1 MTMQDDSGRACL
13 VGAGGL
19 TSFVGRRQEIADV
32 RRNLSASRLV
42 TLTGPGGIGK
52 TRLALVV
59 ADRIRKAFRDGT
71 QVIQLAS
78 LDDKREAASAFTS
91 ALAVLDQSNRS
102 ATQQLVD
109 HLRTQQVLLV
119 VDNCEHVLTTTADLL
134 AELLEAAPG
143 LRVLATSREP
153 LGIAG
158 ELVTLIPPLSVP
170 TAEQLHDAASVDH
183 SEAVQLL
190 VDRARSVAPDFA
202 VTDANRPAVQQ
213 LCERLDGMPLAIEL
227 AAIRLR
233 TLSVGQV
240 VERLDHRFELLTGG
254 SRVARPRQQTLRA
267 LIDWSHELCSD
278 DERLLW
284 ARMSVFPGGCDL
296 TAVEEVCGFGDLAPE
311 RIVDILDRLVAKS
324 IVIAEHTGE
333 QVRYRQLMTVREYGA
348 ERLGQLAELA
358 VLRRRMRDHYLR
370 QAHSMVERWCGPG
383 QHEMLATMR
392 RDHANLLAVLEWSLT
407 TPDERPAGG
416 RLASCLRYL
425 WIAGGSLS
433 EGRRWL
439 DRILSVL
446 DGDTVER
453 GSVLWVAAWA
463 TLLQGDREAAAVR
476 LTELER
482 VAEVL
487 DDSELAAHAANW
499 RALYHLF
506 SGNLPTAIDLYH
518 RAVQGH
524 QELGHTGAVLTA
536 QFQLAMARNF
546 QEPVGNALETCREVL
561 AVSARHGERW
571 NHAYALWISGLQHW
585 RAGDMAAAKRAAT
598 AALEIQRDFTD
609 GVCTALVLE
618 LMSWIAM
625 SNQHADNAAMLGAA
639 AGAVWHRLG
648 TSIDAFGPH
657 ITADSKRMARQV
669 ADALGRDRVETVTQR
684 LAHLTKTEAIELA
697 LETAAAA
704 RPSATTHVAR
714 NCPLTDREMEVA
726 RLIATGL
733 SNRAIAETLVI
744 SPRTVD
750 GHVERILG
758 KLGFASRTQ
767 VASWTASL
775 DETRDNAPAHRTTA
789 P

>member
-1 MTMQDDSGRACL
+1 MHDDSGHGCP

-32 RRNLSASRLV
+32 RGKLSASRLV

-59 ADRIRKAFRDGT
+59 ADRVRKAFRDGT
-71 QVIQLAS
+71 HVIELAS
-78 LDDKREAASAFTS
+78 LDDEREVASAFTS

-102 ATQQLVD
+102 ATRQLAD

-119 VDNCEHVLTTTADLL
+119 VDNCEHVLAATAGLL
-134 AELLEAAPG
+134 ADLLEAAPG

-158 ELVTLIPPLSVP
+158 ELVTVIPPLAVP
-170 TAEQLHDAASVDH
+170 TAEQSHDAASVDH

-190 VDRARSVAPDFA
+190 VDRARSVAPGFA
-202 VTDANRPAVQQ
+202 VTDANRAAVQQ

-240 VERLDHRFELLTGG
+240 VQRLDHRFELLTGG

-311 RIVDILDRLVAKS
+311 RVVDVLDRLVAKS

-348 ERLGQLAELA
+348 ERLGKLAELP

-370 QAHSMVERWCGPG
+370 RARAMMERWCGPG
-383 QHEMLATMR
+383 QHEMLAAMR
-392 RDHANLLAVLEWSLT
+392 RDHTNLLAALEWSLT
-407 TPDERPAGG
+407 TPGERPAGA
-416 RLASCLRYL
+416 RLAACLCHH

-439 DRILSVL
+439 DRILGVL
-446 DGDTVER
+446 DGDTAER

-463 TLLQGDREAAAVR
+463 TLLQGDREAAAAR

-482 VAEVL
+482 VAQAL
-487 DDSELAAHAANW
+487 DDPELAAHAALW

-518 RAVQGH
+518 RAVRGH
-524 QELGHTGAVLTA
+524 RELGSTGAVLTA

-546 QEPVGNALETCREVL
+546 HEPVGNALETCEEVL

-571 NHAYALWISGLQHW
+571 NHAYGLWISGLQHW
-585 RAGDMAAAKRAAT
+585 RAGDMDAAKRAAT

-618 LMSWIAM
+618 LMAWIAV
-625 SNQHADNAAMLGAA
+625 SNGHADNAAMLGAA
-639 AGAVWHRLG
+639 AGAVWDRLG

-657 ITADSKRMARQV
+657 ITADSRRMARQV
-669 ADALGRDRVETVTQR
+669 AQTLGTERVDRITRR
-684 LAHLTKTEAIELA
+684 LARLTKAEAIELA

-704 RPSATTHVAR
+704 KPPAAAR
-714 NCPLTDREMEVA
+714 VDRDCPLTGRELEVA

-733 SNRAIAETLVI
+733 SNRAIAEALVI

-750 GHVERILG
+750 GHVERILA

-767 VASWTASL
+767 VASWVSSL
-775 DETRDNAPAHRTTA
+775 EESPTA
-789 P
+789 PDRAVRVG

>member
-1 MTMQDDSGRACL
+1 MHDESGRGCL

-52 TRLALVV
+52 TRLALVA
-59 ADRIRKAFRDGT
+59 ADRVRKAFRDGT

-78 LDDKREAASAFTS
+78 LDDPREVASAFTS

-102 ATQQLVD
+102 ATQQIVD
-109 HLRTQQVLLV
+109 HVRNQQVLLV
-119 VDNCEHVLTTTADLL
+119 VDNCEHVLPATAQLL
-134 AELLEAAPG
+134 AELLETAPG

-158 ELVTLIPPLSVP
+158 ELVTVIPPLSVP
-170 TAEQLHDAASVDH
+170 TADQAHDAASVDH

-190 VDRARSVAPDFA
+190 ADRARSVAPDFA
-202 VTDANRPAVQQ
+202 VTDANRAAVRQ

-240 VERLDHRFELLTGG
+240 VERLDHRFDLLTGG

-296 TAVEEVCGFGDLAPE
+296 RAVEEVCGYGDLAAE
-311 RIVDILDRLVAKS
+311 RVVDVLDRLVAKS
-324 IVIAEHTGE
+324 IVIADHSGE

-348 ERLGQLAELA
+348 ERLGRLGGLP
-358 VLRRRMRDHYLR
+358 VLRRRMRDHYLHR
-370 QAHSMVERWCGPG
+370 ARAMVEDWCGPG
-383 QHEMLATMR
+383 QHEMLAAMR
-392 RDHANLLAVLEWSLT
+392 RDHTNLLAALEWSLA
-407 TPDERPAGG
+407 TPGERPAGG
-416 RLASCLRYL
+416 RLAALLCYH
-425 WIAGGSLS
+425 WIVGGSLS

-453 GSVLWVAAWA
+453 GSVLWVAVWA
-463 TLLQGDREAAAVR
+463 TLLQGDREAAAAR
-476 LTELER
+476 LAELEH
-482 VAEVL
+482 VARVL
-487 DDSELAAHAANW
+487 DDPELSAHAANW

-506 SGNLPTAIDLYH
+506 SGNLPAAIELYH
-518 RAVQGH
+518 RAVDGH
-524 QELGHTGAVLTA
+524 RALGSTAAVLTA

-546 QEPVGNALETCREVL
+546 QEPAGNALETCREVL
-561 AVSARHGERW
+561 AVSTRHGERW

-585 RAGDMAAAKRAAT
+585 RAGDMPAAKRAAT

-618 LMSWIAM
+618 LTSWIAM
-625 SNQHADNAAMLGAA
+625 SNGHADNAALLGAA

-648 TSIDAFGPH
+648 TSVDAFGPH
-657 ITADSKRMARQV
+657 ITAESRRMARQV
-669 ADALGRDRVETVTQR
+669 AEALGTERVDEVTRR
-684 LAHLTKTEAIELA
+684 LAHLTQSEAIELA

-704 RPSATTHVAR
+704 KPSAVPRIAR
-714 NCPLTDREMEVA
+714 SCPLTDRELEVA

-744 SPRTVD
+744 STRTVD
-750 GHVERILG
+750 GHVERILN
-758 KLGFASRTQ
+758 KLGFTSRTQ
-767 VASWTASL
+767 VASWTVSL
-775 DETRDNAPAHRTTA
+775 DESAAPAPAHGA
-789 P
+789 PTR

>member
-1 MTMQDDSGRACL
+1 MHDDSGRGCL

-19 TSFVGRRQEIADV
+19 TSFVGRRQEIAGV

-59 ADRIRKAFRDGT
+59 ADRARRAFRDGI
-71 QVIQLAS
+71 QVVQLAS
-78 LDDKREAASAFTS
+78 LDDAREVASAFTS

-109 HLRTQQVLLV
+109 HLGTQQVLLV
-119 VDNCEHVLTTTADLL
+119 VDNCEHVLTATAELL
-134 AELLEAAPG
+134 AELLETAPG

-158 ELVTLIPPLSVP
+158 ELVTVIPPLSVP

-202 VTDANRPAVQQ
+202 VTDANRLAVQQ

-296 TAVEEVCGFGDLAPE
+296 TAVEEVCGFGDFAAE
-311 RIVDILDRLVAKS
+311 RVVDVLDRLVAKS
-324 IVIAEHTGE
+324 IVIAEHIGE
-333 QVRYRQLMTVREYGA
+333 RVRYRQLMTVREYGA
-348 ERLGQLAELA
+348 ERLDELGELP

-370 QAHSMVERWCGPG
+370 QARSMVERWCGPG

-392 RDHANLLAVLEWSLT
+392 RDHANLLAALEWSLA

-416 RLASCLRYL
+416 RLASFLRYH

-439 DRILSVL
+439 DRILDVL

-476 LTELER
+476 LAELEH
-482 VAEVL
+482 VAVVL
-487 DDSELAAHAANW
+487 GDQELAAHAANW

-506 SGNLPTAIDLYH
+506 SGSLPTAIGLYH

-524 QELGHTGAVLTA
+524 RALGSTGAVLTA

-546 QEPVGNALETCREVL
+546 QEPAGDALETCREVL

-585 RAGDMAAAKRAAT
+585 RAGDMAAAKQAAT

-625 SNQHADNAAMLGAA
+625 SNQQADNAAMLGAA

-657 ITADSKRMARQV
+657 ITADSLRLAQQV
-669 ADALGRDRVETVTQR
+669 VETVGAERVAKVTQR
-684 LAHLTKTEAIELA
+684 LAHLTKAEAIELA
-697 LETAAAA
+697 LEIDAAVKPTTA
-704 RPSATTHVAR
+704 TCVAR
-714 NCPLTDREMEVA
+714 SCPLTDRELEVA

-733 SNRAIAETLVI
+733 SNRAIAENLVI

-750 GHVERILG
+750 GHVERMLG

-767 VASWTASL
+767 VASWIASL
-775 DETRDNAPAHRTTA
+775 DESGDEARAHRAPA